1 MVRKVSSTY
10 KIDTLEGTVLN
21 QWKFETGDTI
31 RMILSENM
39 EMVHSNLNYEASIK
53 YLEGLGILDNL
64 FINTH
69 PQSCFKNEKVIID
82 KFILDGKPY
91 YLITSTKRYECSSC
105 IKVLRDEMTG
115 LYNRN
120 YLEFIKREALPINMD
135 KYLSLILI
143 DVDNLKMLND
153 TYGHL
158 AGDKVI
164 RIVGQAIK
172 KGIRQKDLGIR
183 FGGDEFIILLPTKDK
198 MATEKVVTRIRET
211 IHEMAKK
218 HKIDIEVSVGIASSN
233 NTFSIEEMIRMADI
247 QLYEQKIIKR
257 EQKKEDETSGLA
269 NEILEIKE
277 ELNKKVVENGNNLSS
292 IEILDLSQRLDDLIV
307 KYLE

>member
-1 MVRKVSSTY
+1 MEKEKNDKNIIRIILNINKEVLYSNVNINMAKNYLKVLISSY
-10 KIDTLEGTVLN
+10 DSFNDMPV
-21 QWKFETGDTI
+21 
-31 RMILSENM
+31 
-39 EMVHSNLNYEASIK
+39 
-53 YLEGLGILDNL
+53 
-64 FINTH
+64 
-69 PQSCFKNEKVIID
+69 QSCFKKYQVVKD
-82 KFILDGKPY
+82 RFILNNQTFF
-91 YLITSTKRYECSSC
+91 LIVIAKMADCNNC
-105 IKVLRDEMTG
+105 VKAIRDEVTG

-218 HKIDIEVSVGIASSN
+218 HKIDIGVSVGIASSN

>member
-1 MVRKVSSTY
+1 MEKEKNDKNIIRIILNINKEVLYSNVNINMAKNYLKVLISSY
-10 KIDTLEGTVLN
+10 DSFNDMPV
-21 QWKFETGDTI
+21 
-31 RMILSENM
+31 
-39 EMVHSNLNYEASIK
+39 
-53 YLEGLGILDNL
+53 
-64 FINTH
+64 
-69 PQSCFKNEKVIID
+69 QSCFKKYQVVID
-82 KFILDGKPY
+82 RFILNNQTFF
-91 YLITSTKRYECSSC
+91 LIVIAKMADCNNC
-105 IKVLRDEMTG
+105 VKAIRDEVTG

-218 HKIDIEVSVGIASSN
+218 AQD
-233 NTFSIEEMIRMADI
+233 R
-247 QLYEQKIIKR
+247 Y
-257 EQKKEDETSGLA
+257 
-269 NEILEIKE
+269 
-277 ELNKKVVENGNNLSS
+277 
-292 IEILDLSQRLDDLIV
+292 
-307 KYLE
+307 

>member
-1 MVRKVSSTY
+1 MEKEKNDKNIIRIILNINKEVLYSNVNINMAKNYLKVLISSY
-10 KIDTLEGTVLN
+10 DSFNDMPV
-21 QWKFETGDTI
+21 
-31 RMILSENM
+31 
-39 EMVHSNLNYEASIK
+39 
-53 YLEGLGILDNL
+53 
-64 FINTH
+64 
-69 PQSCFKNEKVIID
+69 QSCFKKYQVVID
-82 KFILDGKPY
+82 RFILNNQTFF
-91 YLITSTKRYECSSC
+91 LIVIAKMADCNNC
-105 IKVLRDEMTG
+105 VKAIRDEVTG

-172 KGIRQKDLGIR
+172 KGTRQKDLGIR

>member
-1 MVRKVSSTY
+1 LEKEKNDKNIIRIILNINKEVLYSNVNINMAENYLKVLISSY
-10 KIDTLEGTVLN
+10 DSFNDMPV
-21 QWKFETGDTI
+21 
-31 RMILSENM
+31 
-39 EMVHSNLNYEASIK
+39 
-53 YLEGLGILDNL
+53 
-64 FINTH
+64 
-69 PQSCFKNEKVIID
+69 QSCFKKYQVVKD
-82 KFILDGKPY
+82 RFILNNQTFF
-91 YLITSTKRYECSSC
+91 LIVIAKMADCNNC
-105 IKVLRDEMTG
+105 VKAIRDEVTG

-218 HKIDIEVSVGIASSN
+218 HKIDIGVSVGIASSN

>member
-1 MVRKVSSTY
+1 MEKEKNDKNIIRIILNINKEVLYSNVNINMAKNYLKVLISSY
-10 KIDTLEGTVLN
+10 DSFNDMPV
-21 QWKFETGDTI
+21 
-31 RMILSENM
+31 
-39 EMVHSNLNYEASIK
+39 
-53 YLEGLGILDNL
+53 
-64 FINTH
+64 
-69 PQSCFKNEKVIID
+69 QSCFKKYQVVID
-82 KFILDGKPY
+82 RFILNNQTFF
-91 YLITSTKRYECSSC
+91 LIVIAKMADCNNC
-105 IKVLRDEMTG
+105 VKAIRDEVTG

-120 YLEFIKREALPINMD
+120 YWEFIKNKTLPINTE

-143 DVDNLKMLND
+143 DVDNLKQIND
-153 TYGHL
+153 VYGHL

-211 IHEMAKK
+211 LHEMAKK

-307 KYLE
+307 KYLK

>member
-1 MVRKVSSTY
+1 MEKEKNDKNIIRIILNINKEVLYSNVNINMAENYLKVLISSY
-10 KIDTLEGTVLN
+10 DSFNDMPV
-21 QWKFETGDTI
+21 
-31 RMILSENM
+31 
-39 EMVHSNLNYEASIK
+39 
-53 YLEGLGILDNL
+53 
-64 FINTH
+64 
-69 PQSCFKNEKVIID
+69 QSCFKKYQVVKD
-82 KFILDGKPY
+82 RFILNNQTFF
-91 YLITSTKRYECSSC
+91 LIVIAKMADCNNC
-105 IKVLRDEMTG
+105 VKAIRDEVTG

>member
-1 MVRKVSSTY
+1 M
-10 KIDTLEGTVLN
+10 
-21 QWKFETGDTI
+21 
-31 RMILSENM
+31 
-39 EMVHSNLNYEASIK
+39 
-53 YLEGLGILDNL
+53 
-64 FINTH
+64 
-69 PQSCFKNEKVIID
+69 IID

-233 NTFSIEEMIRMADI
+233 NT
-247 QLYEQKIIKR
+247 
-257 EQKKEDETSGLA
+257 LA
-269 NEILEIKE
+269 
-277 ELNKKVVENGNNLSS
+277 
-292 IEILDLSQRLDDLIV
+292 
-307 KYLE
+307 

>member
-1 MVRKVSSTY
+1 MEKEKNDKNIIRIILNINKEVLYSNVNINMAENYLKVLISSY
-10 KIDTLEGTVLN
+10 DSFNDMPV
-21 QWKFETGDTI
+21 
-31 RMILSENM
+31 
-39 EMVHSNLNYEASIK
+39 
-53 YLEGLGILDNL
+53 
-64 FINTH
+64 
-69 PQSCFKNEKVIID
+69 QSCFKKYQVVKD
-82 KFILDGKPY
+82 RFILNNQTFF
-91 YLITSTKRYECSSC
+91 LIVIAKMADCNNC
-105 IKVLRDEMTG
+105 VKAIRDEVTG

-218 HKIDIEVSVGIASSN
+218 HKIDIGVSVGIASSN

>member
-1 MVRKVSSTY
+1 MEKEKNDKNIIRIILNINKEVLYSNVNINMAKNYLKVLISSY
-10 KIDTLEGTVLN
+10 DSFNDMPV
-21 QWKFETGDTI
+21 
-31 RMILSENM
+31 
-39 EMVHSNLNYEASIK
+39 
-53 YLEGLGILDNL
+53 
-64 FINTH
+64 
-69 PQSCFKNEKVIID
+69 QSCFKKYQVVID
-82 KFILDGKPY
+82 RFILNNQTFF
-91 YLITSTKRYECSSC
+91 LIVIAKMADCNNC
-105 IKVLRDEMTG
+105 VKAIRDEVTG

-218 HKIDIEVSVGIASSN
+218 HKIDIGVSVGIASSN

>member
-1 MVRKVSSTY
+1 MEKEKNDKNIIRIILNINKEVLYSNVNINMAKNYLKVLISSY
-10 KIDTLEGTVLN
+10 DSFNDMPV
-21 QWKFETGDTI
+21 
-31 RMILSENM
+31 
-39 EMVHSNLNYEASIK
+39 
-53 YLEGLGILDNL
+53 
-64 FINTH
+64 
-69 PQSCFKNEKVIID
+69 QSCFKKYQVVKD
-82 KFILDGKPY
+82 RFILNNQTFF
-91 YLITSTKRYECSSC
+91 LIVIAKMADCNNC
-105 IKVLRDEMTG
+105 VKAIRDEVTG

>member
-1 MVRKVSSTY
+1 MEKEKNDKNIIRIILNINKEVLYSNVNINMAENYLKVLISSY
-10 KIDTLEGTVLN
+10 DSFNDMPV
-21 QWKFETGDTI
+21 
-31 RMILSENM
+31 
-39 EMVHSNLNYEASIK
+39 
-53 YLEGLGILDNL
+53 
-64 FINTH
+64 
-69 PQSCFKNEKVIID
+69 QSCFKKYQVVID
-82 KFILDGKPY
+82 RFILNNQTFF
-91 YLITSTKRYECSSC
+91 LIVIAKMADCNNC
-105 IKVLRDEMTG
+105 VKAIRDEVTG

>member
-1 MVRKVSSTY
+1 MEKEKNDKNIIRIILNINKEVLYSNVNINMAKNYLKVLISSY
-10 KIDTLEGTVLN
+10 DSFDDMPV
-21 QWKFETGDTI
+21 
-31 RMILSENM
+31 
-39 EMVHSNLNYEASIK
+39 
-53 YLEGLGILDNL
+53 
-64 FINTH
+64 
-69 PQSCFKNEKVIID
+69 QSCFKKYQVVKD
-82 KFILDGKPY
+82 RFILNNQTFF
-91 YLITSTKRYECSSC
+91 LIVIAKMADCNNC
-105 IKVLRDEMTG
+105 VKAIRDEVTG

>member
-1 MVRKVSSTY
+1 LEKEKNDKNIIRIILNINKEVLYSNVNINMAENYLKVLISSY
-10 KIDTLEGTVLN
+10 DSFNDMPV
-21 QWKFETGDTI
+21 
-31 RMILSENM
+31 
-39 EMVHSNLNYEASIK
+39 
-53 YLEGLGILDNL
+53 
-64 FINTH
+64 
-69 PQSCFKNEKVIID
+69 QSCFKKYQVVKD
-82 KFILDGKPY
+82 RFILNNQTFF
-91 YLITSTKRYECSSC
+91 LIVIAKMADCNNC
-105 IKVLRDEMTG
+105 VKAIRDEVTG

>member
-1 MVRKVSSTY
+1 LEKEKNDKNIIRIILNINKEVLYSNVNINMAKNYLKVLISSY
-10 KIDTLEGTVLN
+10 DSFNDMPV
-21 QWKFETGDTI
+21 
-31 RMILSENM
+31 
-39 EMVHSNLNYEASIK
+39 
-53 YLEGLGILDNL
+53 
-64 FINTH
+64 
-69 PQSCFKNEKVIID
+69 QSCFKKYQVVID
-82 KFILDGKPY
+82 RFILNNQTFF
-91 YLITSTKRYECSSC
+91 LIVIAKMADCNNC
-105 IKVLRDEMTG
+105 VKAIRDEVTG